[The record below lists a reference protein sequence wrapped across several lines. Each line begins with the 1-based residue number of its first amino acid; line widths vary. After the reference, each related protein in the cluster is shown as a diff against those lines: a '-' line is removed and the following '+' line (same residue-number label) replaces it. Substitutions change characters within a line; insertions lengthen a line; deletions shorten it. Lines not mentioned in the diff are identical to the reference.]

1 MDKPVRK
8 AVRTFIMQNGKVL
21 VIKYLTEKNKNFY
34 DIPGGKI
41 EKGETNFDASI
52 RECLEETGIQIIN
65 QKYVGN
71 LIIEYPD
78 MIFDFDI
85 MACNQIKGEPIN
97 FDENESMWIKIEDLL
112 KENKIFPCIG
122 ILKPDYKKYLKY
134 GNFKIKFVVAKD
146 HIILREEITD

>member
-1 MDKPVRK
+1 
-8 AVRTFIMQNGKVL
+8 MQNGKVL

-71 LIIEYPD
+71 LIIEYPE

-85 MACNQIKGEPIN
+85 MVCNQIKGEPIN
-97 FDENESMWIKIEDLL
+97 FDENKSMWIKIEDLL

-122 ILKPDYKKYLKY
+122 ILKPDYKKYLKHS
-134 GNFKIKFVVAKD
+134 NFKIKFVVSKN
-146 HIILREEITD
+146 HNILGKEIIG